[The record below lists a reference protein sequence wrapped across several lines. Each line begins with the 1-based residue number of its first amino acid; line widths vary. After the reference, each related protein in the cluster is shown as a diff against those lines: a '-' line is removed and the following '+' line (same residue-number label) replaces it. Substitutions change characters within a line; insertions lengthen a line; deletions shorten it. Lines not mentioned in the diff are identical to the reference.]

1 MMSKKYI
8 HIFMIFFSLSS
19 CAQKKITLYSLKE
32 KIAPKINI
40 PLSADVL
47 LTNAA
52 SKFNN
57 NFKTITN
64 QYLKIER
71 SNSLN
76 VKYNYIILRVNPTQK
91 ENYCLY
97 KKDKNIYIQGKT
109 AQNLVYGINVFF
121 KQYTDLN
128 FKEKLSDSIAPSIIS
143 KLEIPFSFSHCSSP
157 DFKYRE
163 PYFSSNF
170 NPNFRAWN
178 KTNYLELE
186 WGIWGH
192 NISKILKKYNLPQS
206 AYAKVGNSRNKTQ
219 YCFTNDSLFK
229 YVNEKVKTIYDSDHA
244 LNKFMILPNDNSLVC
259 TCATCKAIGN
269 TTTNAAPAVFSFLN
283 KLAKNHKNSS
293 FFTTAYITVKEI
305 PRFKAEKNVGL
316 FYSTI
321 DIQKNVPLQDTKYY
335 KNFEYDIKRWKKYV
349 DDVYIWDYTV
359 NFDNYFDI
367 FPSLKVTQKNLKLY
381 KKLGISGVFLHGSEY
396 QYSTFQQLKAT
407 IFAKLL
413 WDTDINVDDEIKTY
427 FNVKFPEKLA
437 DVLTKY
443 YSLIDNYFLINKQEL
458 GIYSGIDESVKKYL
472 DPKAFFSFY
481 NKFESYIEKNKYD
494 KDFLNIATALTFLK
508 LEIMR
513 DYGLGDYG
521 FATINKD
528 QEITVKKE
536 ASVLLDRLHTLR
548 TSANLNSYNEVKY
561 RIDDYVKSWRQTIYK
576 YHNKKHY
583 FYKKPFKV
591 LSKLDESYRDYS
603 VLNDAAFGLNGYNT
617 NWLIC
622 SIDDLTLKIEKKHI
636 KESKKITFTFLQD
649 VKHDI
654 YYPNVIEILNA
665 NYKLI
670 KKLNIRVDR
679 TDLGIKEISLRLPI
693 EFDDKQLPSTFIV
706 KINKRSIAGKNA
718 LACDEIIFN

>member
-1 MMSKKYI
+1 MILKKYV
-8 HIFMIFFSLSS
+8 HIFIILFSLSLS
-19 CAQKKITLYSLKE
+19 AQKKTILYSLKE
-32 KIAPKINI
+32 KIVPKISI
-40 PLSADVL
+40 PLSADAL

-52 SKFNN
+52 SEFYN
-57 NFKTITN
+57 NFKKITN
-64 QYLKIER
+64 QYLQIER

-76 VKYNYIILRVNPTQK
+76 INYNYIILRVNPTQK

-97 KKDKNIYIQGKT
+97 KKDKNIYIIGKT
-109 AQNLVYGINVFF
+109 AQNLGYGINVFF
-121 KQYTDLN
+121 QKYTDLN
-128 FKEKLSDSIAPSIIS
+128 FKEKLSDRIDPLIINS
-143 KLEIPFSFSHCSSP
+143 LEIPFTFSHCSSP
-157 DFKYRE
+157 DFQYRE

-206 AYAKVGNSRNKTQ
+206 AYAEVENIRNKNQ
-219 YCFTNDSLFK
+219 YCFTSDSLFK

-244 LNKFMILPNDNSLVC
+244 LKKFMILPNDNTLVC
-259 TCATCKAIGN
+259 TCTTCKASGN
-269 TTTNAAPAVFSFLN
+269 TTTDAAPAVFSFLN

-293 FFTTAYITVKEI
+293 FFTTAYVTVQAI
-305 PRFKAEKNVGL
+305 PKFKAEKNVGL

-321 DIQKNVPLQDTKYY
+321 DIQKNVPLEDTKYF

-349 DDVYIWDYTV
+349 DNVYIWDYTV

-367 FPSLKVTQKNLKLY
+367 YPSLKVTQKNLKLY
-381 KKLGISGVFLHGSEY
+381 KKLGINGVFLHGSEY
-396 QYSTFQQLKAT
+396 QYSTFQELKAT

-427 FNVKFPEKLA
+427 FYVKFPKKLA
-437 DVLTKY
+437 EILTNY
-443 YSLIDNYFLINKQEL
+443 YILIDNYFLSNNKEL

-472 DPKAFFSFY
+472 DLKEFFSFY
-481 NKFESYIEKNKYD
+481 DKFDALKEKNKYD
-494 KDFLNIATALTFLK
+494 KDFLKIATALTFLK

-521 FATINKD
+521 FATISKD
-528 QEITVKKE
+528 EEINVKNE
-536 ASVLLDRLHTLR
+536 ISVLLDKLTTLS
-548 TSANLNSYNEVKY
+548 TSANLDSYNEVKY
-561 RIDDYVKSWRQTIYK
+561 PIDNYIKRWRQTIYK

-591 LSKLDESYRDYS
+591 LSKLDESYKNYS

-636 KESKKITFTFLQD
+636 KKSKKITFTFLQD

-654 YYPNVIEILNA
+654 YYPNVIEILDTD
-665 NYKLI
+665 YKLI
-670 KKLNIRVDR
+670 KKLNIQVDR
-679 TDLGIKEISLRLPI
+679 TNLAIKEVSLRLPS
-693 EFDDKQLPSTFIV
+693 EFDNKHLPSTFII
-706 KINKRSIAGKNA
+706 KIKKRSIDGKNA
-718 LACDEIIFN
+718 LACDELIFN